1 MAVAVLPPSSMS
13 ESVKQALRSTSTC
26 SDATVL
32 SLQTLL
38 RGSCKAP
45 AKPVRRNTK
54 TTKDITTTASRAKTS
69 RTVKTRNTG
78 ETGLQ
83 IVDQDGPAL
92 SPQEKLVL
100 ATEVFNGTLKTLTD
114 ASKGS
119 TIKRQTAI
127 ADNVSIKSSRTHGV
141 AADKGV
147 VSAAECARLALATL
161 RALKNEQKSSTELPN
176 MQLEQGACV
185 LAGKLISLGLNEMA
199 CKELRSLKR
208 RIQQHLDATQA
219 GKDMV
224 PAKGGAD
231 EDSGKERMSDLLTF
245 SNIANAE
252 TLYGLLISYHANAM
266 RLLVAE
272 KKSSTTE
279 RLVPFLRLSDH
290 SSPAYV
296 ILAAMESG
304 NLSSDKAALQLQ
316 LLSNTVLSLC
326 ASKSSSTDESTTKD
340 TLKPITTLNLQ
351 LLSLEIR
358 CLGWKTSGH
367 VCDESKEMID
377 PLLRYLGG
385 FSNRSKEIAKA
396 EFVAIYKSITRIQ
409 ASMLEVKKQ
418 RQESKDMNLAA
429 KIMTILG
436 QLALDAGCLDESLK
450 IFNQA
455 IIPLFNSQSLAL
467 ATVRCKIASVHFQ
480 GLKGS
485 QKFLDGALKATA
497 DASVALGLQL
507 RGSVNDL
514 DELLVESAR
523 LKKLALAWF
532 GETITKSADSDSA
545 KNEIAS
551 QIREYLQ
558 AFLRLLRRYVGRTPG
573 EDCDEKET
581 EMFKARI
588 AMSKSII
595 LAGVDSAIAIG
606 RLSIM
611 SQRPPWDDM
620 LPILTDCHRLLT
632 SVEAT
637 DGNGSDAALTESIG
651 AALVKL
657 SNLYWARYIKEKE
670 AGQGYRELLPLL
682 KQSTQ
687 LLSTCSPSHRKTAF
701 AASKFERTAHLYL
714 DGNKFDESEKA
725 FRSSISEYVNAGTL
739 EEISRGH
746 GGASPSMLN
755 HDPQSPGFMLSRVL
769 SAFLK
774 MKLRQKGLKSLSVY
788 DDEELGPERRGI
800 LLEWQMGLL
809 CDFHGYCPSEDDFQS
824 ILSPVV
830 ARLLDNYSA
839 ELHPIRHGRVVIS
852 ALRFLL
858 EHPNAMNA
866 DLTARLLEE
875 GTEALKCDKGAGQDT
890 DLAPF
895 ATHILNSL
903 RVIIGFHQGKMD
915 ACELDD
921 TLSSWSSMVRQC
933 PDLKSLSLCI
943 TDTDYWVLQLKALVD
958 YTEIHGLWQ
967 AQLSALELI
976 LRAAE
981 LLQSGDISDGIVILA
996 RLVLQHCRLGHC
1008 QKAGDLLARGEQ
1020 YLAKNQVSLLATIS
1034 YKLAR
1039 VEYLLETQ
1047 EIEKAAAT
1055 LIAARV
1061 LYQKGQSPEE
1071 LSNLTVLSK
1080 ISWERLIADAAFVQ
1094 SRLSTAQGSMT
1105 HALYFAKLSVRLNCR
1120 IWAKVE
1126 KLAQKKQDRS
1136 LPSNAGSD
1144 MEAVAEGVAKLDLS
1158 QNGSS
1163 PDVSPSY
1170 VQGAPFW
1177 PHLGSHHICLLNLA
1191 TLSAHH
1197 GLFQDATYYGEQ
1209 ALKIDRT
1216 LDANVRLVAAQTQ
1229 LGCYWILGG
1238 HLSEGQDLLAAAS
1251 DSSKQ
1256 LQTSIETV
1264 SLHMALASLYRV
1276 QGQHEKALRL
1286 LQEAEKAIASVTSSD
1301 TVSTSVGPCVAVL
1314 EEKMAKL
1321 QVRASRRTASTASTV
1336 APVRRTRATSAAAT
1350 SRTSKKTST
1359 AKTPMPEM
1367 QSNSLLR
1374 LKGEVLRQQ
1383 ADCLRALRDFDRS
1396 AQTLTEARQCAVA
1409 RESKVSIEI
1418 GESEHL
1424 LADAIRHFASH
1435 AVYCV
1440 LPEST
1445 ISLPSLTS
1453 PVKGGED
1460 PAPQPTK
1467 PTATKRTRAPTK
1479 TTRAKAQKASEDFSI
1494 MLSKASDCLR
1504 SVFADATVLG
1514 STLESHAASRLMS
1527 RISMLSHATTP
1538 GGPATWAQSPANMNE
1553 IGRVGAFARERM
1565 AIDFDRQLADFA
1577 DPLLWPASSPTAI
1590 ELNEDICTNFTENY
1604 IDILPENWNV
1614 LSLSLSA
1621 DRTEFVVSRLQKN
1634 RSPFL
1639 LRLPLR
1645 RGNSDDDE
1653 EEQFTF
1659 EDGKEEMQELIQL
1672 ANQSA
1677 HAAKA
1682 QTNKQMKKEWWKNRE
1697 ALDRRMESLLQN
1709 IENVWFGGF
1718 RGVFSPLA
1726 RDGDAFARFENAFQ
1740 GILDKHL
1747 PSRQKGGKASSPR
1760 LTLHQN
1766 VVELFIGLR
1775 DLEDQEEPEDILM
1788 DLLYFVVDI
1797 LQFQGERNAYDEID
1811 FDMMVV
1817 DTLDALRGYHEAARE
1832 ELATRSPSHTVL
1844 VLDKALHLF
1853 PWESL
1858 PCLQGFPVCRV
1869 PSLECLR
1876 ERVLNFRDSHSGAV
1890 IKRTSGS
1897 YLLNPTGDLR
1907 TTQET
1912 FEGDLSKLE
1921 SWTGMVNREP
1931 SEDEFRASLETKDL
1945 FLYFGHGSGAQ
1956 YIRGRTVKRL
1966 TRCAVA
1972 FLMGCSSGTLTEAGE
1987 YEPYGTPMNYLQA
2000 GSPALVATL
2009 WDVTDKDI
2017 DRFATSTFD
2026 TWGLVE
2032 KKENTPRSG
2041 DGGLDTAVAGARA
2054 SCVLKYLNGA
2064 APVVYGVPVFLD

>member
-1 MAVAVLPPSSMS
+1 MNPSLRAMAVTVLPPSSIS
-13 ESVKQALRSTSTC
+13 ESVKQAVRSTSTC

-38 RGSCKAP
+38 RGSSKAP
-45 AKPVRRNTK
+45 EKPVRRNTK
-54 TTKDITTTASRAKTS
+54 TTKELATTTSRAKAS
-69 RTVKTRNTG
+69 RTVKTRNVN
-78 ETGLQ
+78 ETGLSL
-83 IVDQDGPAL
+83 VDQDGPAL

-114 ASKGS
+114 ASKGP
-119 TIKRQTAI
+119 TTKRQAAI
-127 ADNVSIKSSRTHGV
+127 PDNVSIKSGRTNGT

-185 LAGKLISLGLNEMA
+185 LAGKLISLGLSEMA

-208 RIQQHLDATQA
+208 RIQQHLDARQA
-219 GKDMV
+219 GKKIVSGKD
-224 PAKGGAD
+224 GAD
-231 EDSGKERMSDLLTF
+231 EDAGKERMSDLLTF

-252 TLYGLLISYHANAM
+252 SLYGLLVSYHANAM

-272 KKSSTTE
+272 KKTSTTE
-279 RLVPFLRLSDH
+279 RLVPFLQLSDQ
-290 SSPAYV
+290 SSPAYI

-326 ASKSSSTDESTTKD
+326 ANKSSSTDESTKD

-367 VCDESKEMID
+367 VCDENKEMID

-385 FSNRSKEIAKA
+385 FSHRSKEIAKA
-396 EFVAIYKSITRIQ
+396 EFAAIYKTITRIQ
-409 ASMLEVKKQ
+409 ASMTEVKKQ
-418 RQESKDMNLAA
+418 RQESKDMNSAA

-450 IFNQA
+450 LFNQA

-467 ATVRCKIASVHFQ
+467 ATVRCKIASIHFQ

-485 QKFLDGALKATA
+485 KKFLDGALKATA
-497 DASVALGLQL
+497 DASIALGLQL

-532 GETITKSADSDSA
+532 GETITRSTEGDSA

-595 LAGVDSAIAIG
+595 LAGVDSAVAIG

-632 SVEAT
+632 SIEAT
-637 DGNGSDAALTESIG
+637 GGNGSDTTLTESIG

-657 SNLYWARYIKEKE
+657 SNLYWSRYIKEKE

-687 LLSTCSPSHRKTAF
+687 LLSTCSPSHRTTAF
-701 AASKFERTAHLYL
+701 AALKFERTAHLYL
-714 DGNKFDESEKA
+714 DGNKFDDSEKA

-739 EEISRGH
+739 DEVSKGNA
-746 GGASPSMLN
+746 GASPSMLN
-755 HDPQSPGFMLSRVL
+755 HDPQSPAFMLSRVL

-774 MKLRQKGLKSLSVY
+774 MKLRKKGLKSLSVY
-788 DDEELGPERRGI
+788 DDEELAPERRGMV
-800 LLEWQMGLL
+800 LEWQIGLL
-809 CDFHGYCPSEDDFQS
+809 CDLYGYCPSEDDFQS

-830 ARLLDNYSA
+830 ASTLDIYSA
-839 ELHPIRHGRVVIS
+839 ELHPIRHGRVIIS

-858 EHPNAMNA
+858 EHPNAMDA

-875 GTEALKCDKGAGQDT
+875 GTEALKCDKGVGQDM

-895 ATHILNSL
+895 ATHVTNSL
-903 RVIIGFHQGKMD
+903 RVIIGFHQGKMN
-915 ACELDD
+915 AGELDD

-933 PDLKSLSLCI
+933 SDPKSLSLCI
-943 TDTDYWVLQLKALVD
+943 TDTDYWLLQLKALVD
-958 YTEIHGLWQ
+958 YTEIHGLWK

-1039 VEYLLETQ
+1039 VEYLLETG

-1055 LIAARV
+1055 LTAARV
-1061 LYQKGQSPEE
+1061 LYQKGQSSEE
-1071 LSNLTVLSK
+1071 LNNLTVLSK

-1105 HALYFAKLSVRLNCR
+1105 YALYFAKLSVRLNCR

-1126 KLAQKKQDRS
+1126 KLAQKKQDRL
-1136 LPSNAGSD
+1136 LPSNAASD
-1144 MEAVAEGVAKLDLS
+1144 VEAVAEGVAKLDLS

-1177 PHLGSHHICLLNLA
+1177 PHLGSHHTCLLNLA

-1197 GLFQDATYYGEQ
+1197 GLFQDAIYYGEQ

-1216 LDANVRLVAAQTQ
+1216 LDANVRVVAAQTQ

-1238 HLSEGQDLLAAAS
+1238 HLSEGQDLLVAAS

-1286 LQEAEKAIASVTSSD
+1286 LQEAEKAIVSVTSSD
-1301 TVSTSVGPCVAVL
+1301 TVSISEGPSVAVL

-1321 QVRASRRTASTASTV
+1321 QVRSSRRTASTTSAA
-1336 APVRRTRATSAAAT
+1336 APVRRTRATSSAAT
-1350 SRTSKKTST
+1350 PRISKKTSA
-1359 AKTPMPEM
+1359 AKTPMPEA

-1374 LKGEVLRQQ
+1374 LKGDVLRQQ

-1396 AQTLTEARQCAVA
+1396 AQTLTDARQCAVA

-1453 PVKGGED
+1453 PVKEGEE
-1460 PAPQPTK
+1460 PTPQPAK
-1467 PTATKRTRAPTK
+1467 PTAAKRTRAPAK
-1479 TTRAKAQKASEDFSI
+1479 STRAKAQKASEDFSI

-1538 GGPATWAQSPANMNE
+1538 GGPATWAQSPANMN
-1553 IGRVGAFARERM
+1553 
-1565 AIDFDRQLADFA
+1565 
-1577 DPLLWPASSPTAI
+1577 
-1590 ELNEDICTNFTENY
+1590 
-1604 IDILPENWNV
+1604 
-1614 LSLSLSA
+1614 
-1621 DRTEFVVSRLQKN
+1621 
-1634 RSPFL
+1634 
-1639 LRLPLR
+1639 
-1645 RGNSDDDE
+1645 
-1653 EEQFTF
+1653 
-1659 EDGKEEMQELIQL
+1659 
-1672 ANQSA
+1672 
-1677 HAAKA
+1677 
-1682 QTNKQMKKEWWKNRE
+1682 
-1697 ALDRRMESLLQN
+1697 
-1709 IENVWFGGF
+1709 
-1718 RGVFSPLA
+1718 
-1726 RDGDAFARFENAFQ
+1726 
-1740 GILDKHL
+1740 
-1747 PSRQKGGKASSPR
+1747 
-1760 LTLHQN
+1760 
-1766 VVELFIGLR
+1766 
-1775 DLEDQEEPEDILM
+1775 
-1788 DLLYFVVDI
+1788 
-1797 LQFQGERNAYDEID
+1797 GE
-1811 FDMMVV
+1811 
-1817 DTLDALRGYHEAARE
+1817 
-1832 ELATRSPSHTVL
+1832 
-1844 VLDKALHLF
+1844 
-1853 PWESL
+1853 
-1858 PCLQGFPVCRV
+1858 
-1869 PSLECLR
+1869 
-1876 ERVLNFRDSHSGAV
+1876 
-1890 IKRTSGS
+1890 
-1897 YLLNPTGDLR
+1897 
-1907 TTQET
+1907 
-1912 FEGDLSKLE
+1912 
-1921 SWTGMVNREP
+1921 
-1931 SEDEFRASLETKDL
+1931 
-1945 FLYFGHGSGAQ
+1945 
-1956 YIRGRTVKRL
+1956 
-1966 TRCAVA
+1966 
-1972 FLMGCSSGTLTEAGE
+1972 
-1987 YEPYGTPMNYLQA
+1987 
-2000 GSPALVATL
+2000 
-2009 WDVTDKDI
+2009 
-2017 DRFATSTFD
+2017 
-2026 TWGLVE
+2026 
-2032 KKENTPRSG
+2032 
-2041 DGGLDTAVAGARA
+2041 
-2054 SCVLKYLNGA
+2054 
-2064 APVVYGVPVFLD
+2064 